1 MKKYLTQSIICESE
15 RILTI
20 HGDLLTTILIIKI
33 RNILDKVEKLQQNI
47 TNASNFQKQN
57 NLNNMK
63 SKWK

>member
-33 RNILDKVEKLQQNI
+33 RNILDKVSLLI
-47 TNASNFQKQN
+47 ILS
-57 NLNNMK
+57 LI
-63 SKWK
+63 